1 MQLEELLTNTGYC
14 LHSVSTAP
22 FFFVDYQVF
31 NGARPCITLDPRH
44 KERAMIIQDNDGDWA
59 IVVGSWF
66 VTNEQPGNFL
76 YIYCECIRDRPF
88 NLKGGLWFFVSF
100 RIFFSDNAS

>member
-76 YIYCECIRDRPF
+76 YIYQGRIQ
-88 NLKGGLWFFVSF
+88 GGGGGG
-100 RIFFSDNAS
+100 RTGAPPPP